1 MSPRVT
7 WKGSLNVSL
16 VSLAV
21 KAYTATAP
29 ENGQLRLNQ
38 LHAACHGRIKYEKT
52 CPLHGAVASDQIV
65 MGYQYAQDQYV
76 QVDLAELD
84 KLRCEEEKRAIRIDT
99 FAHPEQV
106 EAVCHTERHYYLL
119 PDGALAGVPYGLL
132 HQAMRDKGVHAVGQ
146 LVLAKR
152 EQLVLIR
159 PLEKLFLMTV
169 LKYASQVRL
178 PSCFGEE
185 VAAVSTLG
193 QEELSLAETLIES
206 RTSRQLEMAL
216 YKDEYAQK
224 LERLIE
230 AKVAGEQLV
239 AAPASEPR
247 HVLSLLDALKA
258 SVAQAGPTAAVA
270 GARNELAGQL
280 SRTGGK
286 GKRRAAKRKKTAK
299 GPVSRK
305 AQKKTA

>member
-1 MSPRVT
+1 M
-7 WKGSLNVSL
+7 
-16 VSLAV
+16 
-21 KAYTATAP
+21 
-29 ENGQLRLNQ
+29 
-38 LHAACHGRIKYEKT
+38 
-52 CPLHGAVASDQIV
+52 
-65 MGYQYAQDQYV
+65 
-76 QVDLAELD
+76 
-84 KLRCEEEKRAIRIDT
+84 
-99 FAHPEQV
+99 
-106 EAVCHTERHYYLL
+106 
-119 PDGALAGVPYGLL
+119 PYGLL
-132 HQAMRDKGVHAVGQ
+132 HRAMRDKGVHAVGQ

-216 YKDEYAQK
+216 YEDEYAQK
-224 LERLIE
+224 LGQLIE
-230 AKVAGEQLV
+230 AKVAGQQLV

-258 SVAQAGPTAAVA
+258 SVAQAGSTAAAA
-270 GARNELAGQL
+270 GARDELAGQL
-280 SRTGGK
+280 SRAGGK